1 MIYFL
6 KNFGQTNYEN
16 NFLTLNRIILTK
28 IYRRQVVIYLKK
40 KTIFFLLL
48 ILVVFNTSII
58 TLSHFN
64 KGISNNF
71 NNSIKITL
79 IILNIFLLIYFLRL
93 DNSPQLAPVHLKNDK
108 NDKKGENNASPKI
121 GFKDVAGLEE
131 VKEELA
137 EIIDFLK
144 SPEKYKAMGAKIPKG
159 ILLHG
164 PPGTGKTLLAKAIAG
179 ETNSKF
185 FPASGSEFVEKY
197 VGVGAKRVRSL
208 FEKAR
213 KEAPAVIFIDEID
226 AIGAKR
232 SLESNNEKDQTLNQ
246 LLIEMDGFNNDQTII
261 VIGATNRL
269 DMLDEALQRP
279 GRFDRNI
286 FIGNPDIKSREEI
299 FKVHI
304 KGKPISP
311 DIDIKELAK
320 RTHGMSGAH
329 ISNIANEAAILAVR
343 QNKKIIEKDDFSE
356 AIEKVIGGLE
366 RKNAN
371 IIEKEKRRVSFHEA
385 GHALVG
391 KKLNTDLI
399 SKISII
405 PRSQALGYVMYTPEE
420 ERFLITKDE
429 LYNKIQVIL
438 GGRAAEEVIFGSIS
452 TGAKDDLKKANQLAF
467 QMVCEYGM
475 SDLENRF
482 FEPNLI
488 RNCYDIIDKEITKII
503 NICYKQ
509 SVEVIRLHKELLN
522 RVASVLYE
530 KETLT
535 GEELDKIIN
544 EFDNFEDILVKT

>member
-1 MIYFL
+1 MIF
-6 KNFGQTNYEN
+6 F
-16 NFLTLNRIILTK
+16 
-28 IYRRQVVIYLKK
+28 LKK
-40 KTIFFLLL
+40 KTIFFLLIVL
-48 ILVVFNTSII
+48 TILNTSII
-58 TLSHFN
+58 TISHFN
-64 KGISNNF
+64 KGISNNL
-71 NNSIKITL
+71 NNSSKFIL
-79 IILNIFLLIYFLRL
+79 IILNIFLLIYFLKL
-93 DNSPQLAPVHLKNDK
+93 DNSPQLAPVHLKSDK
-108 NDKKGENNASPKI
+108 NDKRGEDNKTPKI
-121 GFKDVAGLEE
+121 GFNDVAGLEE

-144 SPEKYKAMGAKIPKG
+144 NPEKYRAMGAKLPKG

-213 KEAPAVIFIDEID
+213 KEAPSVIFVDEID

-246 LLIEMDGFNNDQTII
+246 LLIELDGFSNEQTVI

-286 FIGNPDIKSREEI
+286 YIGNPDIKSREEI

-304 KGKPISP
+304 KDKPIGP
-311 DIDIKELAK
+311 DINIEDLAK
-320 RTHGMSGAH
+320 RTHGLSGAH
-329 ISNIANEAAILAVR
+329 ISNITNEAAILAVR
-343 QNKKIIEKDDFSE
+343 KNKKIINIDEFNA
-356 AIEKVIGGLE
+356 AIEKVIGGIE
-366 RKNAN
+366 RKNATL
-371 IIEKEKRRVSFHEA
+371 IEKEKRRVSFHEA

-391 KKLNTDLI
+391 KVLNTDLI

-405 PRSQALGYVMYTPEE
+405 PRSQALGYVMYTPDE
-420 ERFLITKDE
+420 ERFLITKEE
-429 LYNKIQVIL
+429 LFSKIQVML
-438 GGRAAEEVIFGSIS
+438 GGRAAEEVVFGNIS

-475 SDLENRF
+475 SDLGNRF
-482 FEPNLI
+482 IEPSLI
-488 RNCYDIIDKEITKII
+488 RNCYGTVDSEITKII
-503 NICYKQ
+503 DICYKKSLNVVKSQ
-509 SVEVIRLHKELLN
+509 KDLLTK
-522 RVASVLYE
+522 VAGTLYE

-535 GEELDKIIN
+535 GEELEEIIENHSKHKTDKD
-544 EFDNFEDILVKT
+544 FLVKT

>member
-1 MIYFL
+1 M
-6 KNFGQTNYEN
+6 
-16 NFLTLNRIILTK
+16 LNGKWVI
-28 IYRRQVVIYLKK
+28 IYLKK
-40 KTIFFLLL
+40 KKAMFFLL
-48 ILVVFNTSII
+48 
-58 TLSHFN
+58 
-64 KGISNNF
+64 
-71 NNSIKITL
+71 ITL
-79 IILNIFLLIYFLRL
+79 IAFNVLVMFIANINENFSSFFSSSGKFILILLNILFLIYFLKS
-93 DNSPQLAPVHLKNDK
+93 NNTPQLAPAHLKSEKKSKGDENDK
-108 NDKKGENNASPKI
+108 TPKI
-121 GFKDVAGLEE
+121 GFNDVAGLEE

-144 SPEKYKAMGAKIPKG
+144 NPEKYRQMGAKIPKG
-159 ILLHG
+159 VLLYG
-164 PPGTGKTLLAKAIAG
+164 PPGTGKTLLARAIAG

-185 FPASGSEFVEKY
+185 FPSSGSEFVEKY
-197 VGVGAKRVRSL
+197 VGVGAKRVRAL

-246 LLIEMDGFNNDQTII
+246 LLIELDGFNNQETVI

-304 KGKPISP
+304 KDKPISSR
-311 DIDIKELAK
+311 IDVSDLAK

-343 QNKKIIEKDDFSE
+343 KNKNIIDIDEFNA

-366 RKNAN
+366 RKSAK
-371 IIEKEKRRVSFHEA
+371 IIDSEKKRVSFHEA

-391 KKLNTDLI
+391 KILNTDLI
-399 SKISII
+399 TKISII
-405 PRSQALGYVMYTPEE
+405 PRSQALGYVLYTPDE
-420 ERFLITKDE
+420 ERFLITREE
-429 LYNKIQVIL
+429 LFDKIKVIL
-438 GGRAAEEVIFGSIS
+438 GGRAAEEVIFGNIS
-452 TGAKDDLKKANQLAF
+452 TGAKDDLKKANQIAY

-475 SDLENRF
+475 SNLENRF
-482 FEPNLI
+482 YEPNI
-488 RNCYDIIDKEITKII
+488 IQGCFNIIDKEISQII
-503 NICYKQ
+503 EQCYKESIDLVNSQ
-509 SVEVIRLHKELLN
+509 KDILSM
-522 RVASVLYE
+522 VASRLYK

-535 GEELDKIIN
+535 GEELDSLIN
-544 EFDNFEDILVKT
+544 EYNESKKNVVIQF